1 MMIKWL
7 WLTLIPSLAFSAPRT
22 CNMRLDPVYVDVH
35 PDKVIICGENMEI
48 AATELAGPESAF
60 ERFLQNV
67 ELQRKYRYIV
77 LILRP
82 GSSHL
87 QQQLRDQVL
96 AHNIDLGTELWEAGR
111 EYPSNMAEMHSWNPL
126 PPPSSPSNLFELY
139 KEKVGDDFPCEV
151 EVNEDSLMILKDH
164 VVVTSNQLAT
174 PGNPFEKLVDQR
186 EAQGGFPPV
195 IIFCK
200 GTGEEK
206 LFEKLLC
213 IIQKRAPKMAWI
225 MGISP
230 PQQVTVV
237 LVTPLEA
244 QAEGKQP
251 VVIECRSNLLFSP
264 DSSDHE
270 NAGYTFDSPFDEAD
284 GTWLG
289 SRLAKLDPEKQYV
302 LFRVHPDSFDIFR
315 KAREVAWNYRLESSC
330 ELLDD
335 AAPLLAPEK
344 SAPQQIE
351 DFEQAV
357 PGDPPQGVGSPEP

>member
-1 MMIKWL
+1 
-7 WLTLIPSLAFSAPRT
+7 
-22 CNMRLDPVYVDVH
+22 
-35 PDKVIICGENMEI
+35 
-48 AATELAGPESAF
+48 
-60 ERFLQNV
+60 
-67 ELQRKYRYIV
+67 
-77 LILRP
+77 
-82 GSSHL
+82 
-87 QQQLRDQVL
+87 
-96 AHNIDLGTELWEAGR
+96 
-111 EYPSNMAEMHSWNPL
+111 
-126 PPPSSPSNLFELY
+126 
-139 KEKVGDDFPCEV
+139 
-151 EVNEDSLMILKDH
+151 
-164 VVVTSNQLAT
+164 
-174 PGNPFEKLVDQR
+174 
-186 EAQGGFPPV
+186 
-195 IIFCK
+195 
-200 GTGEEK
+200 
-206 LFEKLLC
+206 
-213 IIQKRAPKMAWI
+213 